1 MHFAGQLLSGSHFF
15 MANVPHLET
24 TLAQL
29 AGDRPARV
37 NLPNY
42 LLAHNFQALRPTLLA
57 C

>member
-1 MHFAGQLLSGSHFF
+1 